1 MSKTVMRFA
10 LWSIVQCV
18 FCSLAFSQESIVSQ
32 RCDSLM
38 LVSGSVNDASGRM
51 IPVAM
56 VVNRSRMGGGQFVD
70 HLGTFLLA
78 VCPGDTL
85 AFGAIGFHTVE
96 RIAPEQGR
104 QWDLE
109 VRLQRLQVK
118 VGVAEVVAPRELRE
132 ILRDIEALGY
142 NEEDYRISKVDALAS
157 PITFLYEALNR
168 DERSKRL
175 VAEMENTDRRHELL
189 RELFIKYVDYDIIS
203 LNSFEFEAFIAF
215 CDPGDALL
223 QAWTQYEFIRYIQQ
237 RFELF
242 RGLPSKLNESDYQYQ
257 LD

>member
-1 MSKTVMRFA
+1 MRLL
-10 LWSIVQCV
+10 LWSFTQCL
-18 FCSLAFSQESIVSQ
+18 FCFHTFSQENPLSQ
-32 RCDSLM
+32 RCDSLIV
-38 LVSGSVNDASGRM
+38 VSGSVTDVTGHH

-70 HLGTFLLA
+70 YLGTFLLA

-96 RIAPEQGR
+96 KVAPSSGK

-109 VRLQRLQVK
+109 VRLRRLQVS
-118 VGVAEVVAPRELRE
+118 VGIAEVVAPRELRE

-142 NEEDYRISKVDALAS
+142 SEGIIAYPRWTPLRAPSH
-157 PITFLYEALNR
+157 FLYEALNR

-175 VAEMENTDRRHELL
+175 VAEMENDDRRHDLL

-203 LNSFEFEAFIAF
+203 LNQTEFDAFIAF
-215 CDPGDALL
+215 SDPGDELL
-223 QAWTQYEFIRYIQQ
+223 QTWTQYEFIRFIQQ

-257 LD
+257 WD

>member
-1 MSKTVMRFA
+1 MRLL
-10 LWSIVQCV
+10 LWSFTQCL
-18 FCSLAFSQESIVSQ
+18 FCFHAFSQENPLSQ
-32 RCDSLM
+32 RCDSLIV
-38 LVSGSVNDASGRM
+38 VSGSVTDVTGHN

-56 VVNRSRMGGGQFVD
+56 VVDRSRMGGGQFVD
-70 HLGTFLLA
+70 YLGTFLLA

-96 RIAPEQGR
+96 KVAPSSGK

-109 VRLQRLQVK
+109 VRLRRLQVS
-118 VGVAEVVAPRELRE
+118 VGIAEVVAPRELRE

-142 NEEDYRISKVDALAS
+142 SEEDYRISKVDAFAS

-175 VAEMENTDRRHELL
+175 VAEMENDDRRHDLL

-203 LNSFEFEAFIAF
+203 LNQTEFDAFIAF
-215 CDPGDALL
+215 SDPGDELL
-223 QAWTQYEFIRYIQQ
+223 QTWTQYEFIRFIQQ

-257 LD
+257 WD